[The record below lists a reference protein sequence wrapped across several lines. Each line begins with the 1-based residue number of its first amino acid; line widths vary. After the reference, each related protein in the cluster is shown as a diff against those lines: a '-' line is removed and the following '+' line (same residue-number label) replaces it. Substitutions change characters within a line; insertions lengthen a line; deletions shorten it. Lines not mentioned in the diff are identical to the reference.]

1 MNKWISPALA
11 GVAVPL
17 VHAAGNDQLQLALI
31 GCGGRGG
38 GAVANAM
45 AVKSCPIKLVAMAD
59 VFDDRLN
66 ACYYA
71 LSQNFGPRIDV
82 PPERRYI
89 GFDAYRHAMDC
100 LKPGDIAIFTTPLA
114 FRWVHF
120 AYAIEK
126 GLNVFMEKPLTA
138 DGPSSRKMFK
148 LAEEASAKKLKVGV
162 GLMCRHSR
170 SMEELQRRI
179 QDGQIGDVML
189 MRGYRMQGPLAT
201 AFSEKWPGEPSELL
215 WQISRFH
222 SFIWASGGCFSD
234 FNVHHIDHLCWMKND
249 WPVKAVAI
257 GARHYRQSPQGHL
270 YVDQNFDSYSVE
282 YTFADGAKLYM
293 DGRCMEGCA
302 DIYSSYAHG
311 SKGMAVVA
319 ASGDFGNDMP
329 SKIFRPQAPIHGNL
343 LWQSKLKPEEQHP
356 YDNEWFDLA
365 DAILNDKPYNEV
377 PRGVQAS
384 VVTSMGR
391 IAAHTGQE
399 VTYQDTL
406 DSNDV
411 YAPGVEN
418 FTMDS
423 PAPVRAGPDGAYPR
437 PMPGMIIN
445 HEVRA
450 GMTLHEPKSRCS
462 CYIMCCAWKTGNIGN
477 IVDNQV
483 TKWQHLGKQ
492 TNNRPA
498 THGENDEFLN
508 HNA

>member
-1 MNKWISPALA
+1 MRR
-11 GVAVPL
+11 
-17 VHAAGNDQLQLALI
+17 NDQLQLALI

-82 PPERRYI
+82 PPERKYI

-138 DGPSSRKMFK
+138 DGPSLRKMFK

-257 GARHYRQSPQGHL
+257 GARHYRQSRKAICMSIRILIPTPWNTRLPTAPSCIWTGVAWRGAPTSIPATRTAARAWPSWRPAAIL
-270 YVDQNFDSYSVE
+270 GTTCLPKSSPAS
-282 YTFADGAKLYM
+282 ADPRQSPLAIQTQAG
-293 DGRCMEGCA
+293 G
-302 DIYSSYAHG
+302 
-311 SKGMAVVA
+311 A
-319 ASGDFGNDMP
+319 ASL
-329 SKIFRPQAPIHGNL
+329 R
-343 LWQSKLKPEEQHP
+343 
-356 YDNEWFDLA
+356 
-365 DAILNDKPYNEV
+365 
-377 PRGVQAS
+377 
-384 VVTSMGR
+384 
-391 IAAHTGQE
+391 
-399 VTYQDTL
+399 
-406 DSNDV
+406 
-411 YAPGVEN
+411 
-418 FTMDS
+418 
-423 PAPVRAGPDGAYPR
+423 
-437 PMPGMIIN
+437 
-445 HEVRA
+445 
-450 GMTLHEPKSRCS
+450 
-462 CYIMCCAWKTGNIGN
+462 
-477 IVDNQV
+477 
-483 TKWQHLGKQ
+483 
-492 TNNRPA
+492 
-498 THGENDEFLN
+498 
-508 HNA
+508 